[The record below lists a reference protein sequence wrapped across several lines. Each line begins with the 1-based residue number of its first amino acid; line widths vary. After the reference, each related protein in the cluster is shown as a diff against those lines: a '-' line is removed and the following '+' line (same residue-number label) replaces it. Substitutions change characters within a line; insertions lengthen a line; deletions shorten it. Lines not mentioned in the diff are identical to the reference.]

1 MERGALP
8 NAKGSETHNGLPDAL
23 RERFRLTRMEA
34 AVTSALAEGLTY
46 DEIAQLFCISY
57 HTVHSHI
64 KAIHLKAQVS
74 STARLLAKI
83 RKEL

>member
-1 MERGALP
+1 MEKESV
-8 NAKGSETHNGLPDAL
+8 AKTVSSDSETGLFRTV
-23 RERFRLTRMEA
+23 RERFQLTRMEG
-34 AVTSALAEGLTY
+34 AVTAALAEGMTY
-46 DEIAQLFCISY
+46 DEIAELFCISY

-64 KAIHLKAQVS
+64 KAIHLKAKVS

>member
-1 MERGALP
+1 MERGSLP
-8 NAKGSETHNGLPDAL
+8 KTRGSETSAGLPQSV

-46 DEIAQLFCISY
+46 DEIAELFCISY

-64 KAIHLKAQVS
+64 KAIHLKAKVS

-83 RKEL
+83 RNEL

>member
-1 MERGALP
+1 MERASPP
-8 NAKGSETHNGLPDAL
+8 NARGSENYADLPDAL

-46 DEIAQLFCISY
+46 DEIARLFCISY

-64 KAIHLKAQVS
+64 KAIHLKAKVS